1 MSKYVGEHY
10 YICIKSIFDPL
21 LFFYLEE
28 GEMIKGKIYFLIDG
42 CAELFINYKMLLS
55 EWREKQIDKILNS

>member
-28 GEMIKGKIYFLIDG
+28 GEMIKGNIYFLIDG
-42 CAELFINYKMLLS
+42 CAELFINYIMLLS

>member
-28 GEMIKGKIYFLIDG
+28 GE
-42 CAELFINYKMLLS
+42 
-55 EWREKQIDKILNS
+55 

>member
-42 CAELFINYKMLLS
+42 CAELFINYIMLLS
-55 EWREKQIDKILNS
+55 EWRKKQIDKILNS

>member
-10 YICIKSIFDPL
+10 YMCIENICSSFLFLYIK
-21 LFFYLEE
+21 E

-42 CAELFINYKMLLS
+42 CAELFINYIMLLS